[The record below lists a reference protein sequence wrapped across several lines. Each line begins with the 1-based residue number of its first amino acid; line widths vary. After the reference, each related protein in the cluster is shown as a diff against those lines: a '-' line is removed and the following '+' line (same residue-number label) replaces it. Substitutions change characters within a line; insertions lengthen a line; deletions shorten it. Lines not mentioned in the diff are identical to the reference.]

1 MRATAIAACLL
12 ALTTVAVAADTA
24 NKASKAPAAPKAA
37 KAPLLEKLSCS
48 TGPNDEQARLIVMAV
63 KGRVMEFAFYSRLGT
78 RVCSIHAQ
86 RGDAFTKWQDD
97 DANSGNAAIKL
108 LTGSAQ
114 LEYQPGHALI
124 KFADVERLRY
134 CGMYGELN
142 ATVEVFSKKPE
153 CALAGVFEGV
163 VDKEAQGAD
172 SKGPDAAGSKGPD
185 ASGSKGPDASV
196 K

>member
-1 MRATAIAACLL
+1 MRSIAIAACLF
-12 ALTTVAVAADTA
+12 AVATAPMAADTA
-24 NKASKAPAAPKAA
+24 KAA
-37 KAPLLEKLSCS
+37 KAAKPVRAPLLEKLSCR

-86 RGDAFTKWQDD
+86 RGDSFTKWEDNE
-97 DANSGNAAIKL
+97 AHSGSAAIKL

-124 KFADVERLRY
+124 KFAEVDRLKY

-142 ATVEVFSKKPE
+142 GSVEVFSKKPE
-153 CALAGVFEGV
+153 CGLAGVFEGV
-163 VDKEAQGAD
+163 SDKAVEGAA
-172 SKGPDAAGSKGPD
+172 K
-185 ASGSKGPDASV
+185 
-196 K
+196 

>member
-1 MRATAIAACLL
+1 MYKIAIAVLLMVWAGGAAAATA
-12 ALTTVAVAADTA
+12 TA
-24 NKASKAPAAPKAA
+24 RKAA
-37 KAPLLEKLSCS
+37 KPVRAPLLEKLSCS

-86 RGDAFTKWQDD
+86 RGDSFTKWQDD
-97 DANSGNAAIKL
+97 DAVGGNAAIKL

-124 KFADVERLRY
+124 KFTDVERMKY

-142 ATVEVFSKKPE
+142 ATVEVFTKKPA
-153 CALAGVFEGV
+153 CIVAGVFEGT
-163 VDKEAQGAD
+163 G
-172 SKGPDAAGSKGPD
+172 GNDAAPADRK
-185 ASGSKGPDASV
+185 
-196 K
+196 